1 MKGYLKASEIAKRWD
16 VTERQVQILCK
27 SGKVKGAI
35 KFGTTWA
42 IPENAVK
49 PTRTGKLKPGRK
61 TVLAVPD
68 TIKDK
73 SLVRFPK

>member
-1 MKGYLKASEIAKRWD
+1 MRGTIMNGYIQAGEIAKRWD
-16 VTERQVQILCK
+16 ISIRQVQILCK
-27 SGKVKGAI
+27 AGKIDGAV

-61 TVLAVPD
+61 
-68 TIKDK
+68 
-73 SLVRFPK
+73 PKTSKAM

>member
-1 MKGYLKASEIAKRWD
+1 MNGYVKAEEISKQWNISI
-16 VTERQVQILCK
+16 RQVQTLCK
-27 SGKVKGAI
+27 DGRIDGAV

-61 TVLAVPD
+61 
-68 TIKDK
+68 
-73 SLVRFPK
+73 PKTSEGNNHKKL

>member
-1 MKGYLKASEIAKRWD
+1 MKGYLKTSEIAQYWD
-16 VTERQVQILCK
+16 VTERQVQILCQ

-42 IPENAVK
+42 IPKNAVK

-61 TVLAVPD
+61 T
-68 TIKDK
+68 IKQ
-73 SLVRFPK
+73 